1 MRRLLQN
8 TTHKIVHLDCQD
20 VFNKAEN
27 AESKMMRITNIT
39 QNIYNNSLHRH
50 PSGEW
55 YHHLSASITISLDVN
70 PKPDGVYRIDMTFE
84 TGEGYYQGDFNS
96 PTSEIDK
103 DALEINLHSNC
114 EYYLEGDEE
123 PYKLLWEQWR
133 DGEEIPKKLQEKFQK
148 VEDAIDTFNLE
159 LGEMEDMEF
168 EVDEEGVLMS
178 RDLRLGYLK
187 DDVKLSE
194 ITSFNFREYITDEEF
209 EWSMC
214 VDW

>member
-1 MRRLLQN
+1 MN
-8 TTHKIVHLDCQD
+8 
-20 VFNKAEN
+20 
-27 AESKMMRITNIT
+27 ITLT
-39 QNIYNNSLHRH
+39 QNIYHNSLHRH

-55 YHHLSASITISLDVN
+55 YHHLSASISVSLNIN
-70 PKPDGVYRIDMTFE
+70 PKPDGVHRIEYTFE
-84 TGEGYYQGDFNS
+84 TGEGYYCGDLNS

-103 DALEINLHSNC
+103 DAPEINLHT
-114 EYYLEGDEE
+114 EVYVDGMEE

-133 DGEEIPKKLQEKFQK
+133 EDDATMPKKLQETYEKIC
-148 VEDAIDTFNLE
+148 DAIDTFNLE
-159 LGEMEDMEF
+159 LGAMETMEF

-178 RDLRLGYLK
+178 RDLPLGYLK

-194 ITSFNFREYITDEEF
+194 INSRNFREYICDENEF